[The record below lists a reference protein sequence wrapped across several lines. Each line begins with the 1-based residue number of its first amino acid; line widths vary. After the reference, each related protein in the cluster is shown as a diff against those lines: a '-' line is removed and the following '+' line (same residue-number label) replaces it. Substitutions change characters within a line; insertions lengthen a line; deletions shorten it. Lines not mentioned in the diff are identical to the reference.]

1 VGSIKA
7 ILKKKVRSAK
17 VSVERDNMINS
28 LRKNVIPIMRNRG
41 FKGSFPHFYR
51 QLEDRVG
58 LLMFQF
64 SAWGGVLYIEI
75 SKCSP
80 EGHTDVSETFHTP
93 NKVKV
98 YNIDIEHRQRLGKD
112 LYEMFEFNKDNTELI
127 SLVVRDALKEAEEWW
142 DSSANWWV

>member
-1 VGSIKA
+1 M
-7 ILKKKVRSAK
+7 
-17 VSVERDNMINS
+17 SVERDNMINS

-51 QLEDRVG
+51 QLEDRVD

-80 EGHTDVSETFHTP
+80 EGHTDVSETFHTS

>member
-1 VGSIKA
+1 M
-7 ILKKKVRSAK
+7 
-17 VSVERDNMINS
+17 SVERDNMINS
-28 LRKNVIPIMRNRG
+28 LRKNVIPAMRNRG

-51 QLEDRVG
+51 KLEDHVD

-80 EGHTDVSETFHTP
+80 EGYTDVSKTFYKP

-127 SLVVRDALKEAEEWW
+127 SLAVRNALEEAEDWW

>member
-1 VGSIKA
+1 VSI
-7 ILKKKVRSAK
+7 
-17 VSVERDNMINS
+17 ERDNMINS

-51 QLEDRVG
+51 QLEDRVD

-64 SAWGGVLYIEI
+64 SAWGGVLYIEA

-80 EGHTDVSETFHTP
+80 EGYKDVSETFYEP

-98 YNIDIEHRQRLGKD
+98 YHIDVEHRQRLGKD
-112 LYEMFEFNKDNTELI
+112 LYGMFEFNKDNTELI
-127 SLVVRDALKEAEEWW
+127 SFAVRNALKEAEEWW
-142 DSSANWWV
+142 DSSASWWV